1 MKKTRRKS
9 PSIYENLGNLICIPS
24 LHQKRRRT
32 IIRTQEAKTQDRL
45 RPYSSSLTSRKIYW
59 ILIKMKN
66 NLGNNQ
72 DSFRNSGQTAVV
84 LLPLIDEDITQVDIR
99 EKRRKEEKTT

>member
-1 MKKTRRKS
+1 
-9 PSIYENLGNLICIPS
+9 
-24 LHQKRRRT
+24 
-32 IIRTQEAKTQDRL
+32 
-45 RPYSSSLTSRKIYW
+45 
-59 ILIKMKN
+59 MKN

-99 EKRRKEEKTT
+99 EKRRKEEETRHNKEERKHKKRKQKQQEGIEARRILN